1 MPDKCR
7 FIFEQYL
14 YSNLTPQEIAD
25 KNNIS
30 VNTVRVHVKNAM
42 DKIREKVGSRVGILL
57 FFFLK
62 KNEKICFGLNVLSVA
77 CVLSIVDNSK
87 DIK

>member
-1 MPDKCR
+1 MKN
-7 FIFEQYL
+7 YTL
-14 YSNLTPQEIAD
+14 AVLKAD

-57 FFFLK
+57 FFLF
-62 KNEKICFGLNVLSVA
+62 
-77 CVLSIVDNSK
+77 
-87 DIK
+87 

>member
-1 MPDKCR
+1 
-7 FIFEQYL
+7 
-14 YSNLTPQEIAD
+14 
-25 KNNIS
+25 
-30 VNTVRVHVKNAM
+30 M

-57 FFFLK
+57 FFFSK
-62 KNEKICFGLNVLSVA
+62 KNEKSVFGLNVLSVA